1 MSDTERRERLAWKMV
16 QRRLGYSDEELRV
29 FQENPRNAELVAQA
43 LPLANARLVF
53 EVVEAHGCN
62 SGHKVGD
69 RLTFDGQGNL
79 LTESAPKR
87 ICAYALG
94 ATTPLMYAASEL
106 LYAGVDPNA
115 MRFRRAG
122 CIDVGLACGGW
133 GRVVFELRA
142 ERIATTPTP

>member
-1 MSDTERRERLAWKMV
+1 MSDEERRERLAWKMV
-16 QRRLGYSDEELRV
+16 QRRLGYSDEELLA
-29 FQENPRNAELVAQA
+29 FHANPRNVELVEKAVA
-43 LPLANARLVF
+43 LAEMRLVF

-79 LTESAPKR
+79 LTEASPKK
-87 ICAYALG
+87 ICVYAL
-94 ATTPLMYAASEL
+94 AAATPLMYAASEL
-106 LYAGVDPNA
+106 LYAGVDPNE

-133 GRVVFELRA
+133 GRVVFELRG
-142 ERIATTPTP
+142 ERPSAAGEE

>member
-1 MSDTERRERLAWKMV
+1 MSDDERRARLAWKMV
-16 QRRLGYSDEELRV
+16 QRRLGYSDEELQAFR
-29 FQENPRNAELVAQA
+29 ENPRNTELVAQA
-43 LPLANARLVF
+43 IPLAATRLTF

-79 LTESAPKR
+79 LTEGAPKR
-87 ICAYALG
+87 VCAYAL
-94 ATTPLMYAASEL
+94 AAATPLMYAASEL
-106 LYAGVDPNA
+106 LYAGVDPNQ

-133 GRVVFELRA
+133 GRVVLELRA
-142 ERIATTPTP
+142 EQAGRPTEE